1 MEYRSLGPTDL
12 TVSVLGMGLY
22 DASGWPCGF
31 DAMEAAVDRAIDL
44 GITCFDTAPNYGGGE
59 SEIMLGRVL
68 GSRRKDVVVVT
79 KCGLGW
85 QGSQVGREKGRDG
98 RRDSI
103 LPLVDQSLR
112 RMNTDYLDVLLVHF
126 PDKHTPIDETMGA
139 LDTVLQQGKVRSVGV
154 SNFSLDALKECEKT
168 LRIDVVQY
176 HYNAFDRRMEG
187 EILPY
192 CREKG
197 IGFMAWGP
205 LGNGLLAGTY
215 AAQKNFRDADWRGK
229 GDVGEIIIGMY
240 NDDVWERNIRL
251 VDDLKPIAAGLS
263 KTLPQLILRWVIDN
277 PTVSIA
283 IPGILNVTELE
294 DDLGALDWALS
305 GEDLRQIDQAFARH
319 GIDTHPPQLMDP

>member
-1 MEYRSLGPTDL
+1 MEYRALGSTDI
-12 TVSVLGMGLY
+12 TVSALGIGCY
-22 DASGWPCGF
+22 DASGWPSGF
-31 DAMEAAVDRAIDL
+31 DEMGAAVDRAIDL

-59 SEIMLGRVL
+59 SEIMLGKVL
-68 GSRRKDVVVVT
+68 GPRRKDAVVVT

-85 QGSQVGREKGRDG
+85 QGSQVGRERGRDG
-98 RRDSI
+98 RRESI
-103 LPLVDQSLR
+103 LPLVDQSLQ
-112 RMNTDYLDVLLVHF
+112 RMQTDYIDVLLVHF

-139 LDTVLQQGKVRSVGV
+139 LETVVQQGKVRSVGV
-154 SNFSLDALKECEKT
+154 SNFSLDGLKECEKT

-176 HYNAFDRRMEG
+176 HYNAFDRRMED

-215 AAQKNFRDADWRGK
+215 TAQKNFRETDWRGK

-240 NDDVWERNIRL
+240 ADEVWERNISL
-251 VDDLKPIAAGLS
+251 VDDLKSIAAGLG
-263 KTLPQLILRWVIDN
+263 KTLPQLVLRWVLDN

-305 GEDLRQIDQAFARH
+305 GEDLRQIDQVFASH
-319 GIDTHPPQLMDP
+319 GIDTSPPQLMDP